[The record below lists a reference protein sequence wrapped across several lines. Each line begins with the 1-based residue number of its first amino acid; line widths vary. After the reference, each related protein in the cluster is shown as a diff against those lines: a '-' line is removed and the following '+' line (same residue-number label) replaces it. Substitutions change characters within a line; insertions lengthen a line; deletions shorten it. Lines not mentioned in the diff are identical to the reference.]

1 MRRETFGLWMIV
13 GMAGFVLSMAFVLAI
28 TLM

>member
-1 MRRETFGLWMIV
+1 MRRESFDLWMIV